1 MLWKSIRLPVS
12 SSQTPRR
19 LPIGRIGVSDSHS
32 NSTSILRRERLSTMA
47 TSYPCAERCSEV
59 GQPQKPSPP
68 RTSTFITRAPFLL
81 YARSIFF
88 FGVRPNSHRT
98 CQPTIVA
105 DKSTKEYQ
113 TGANA
118 LFHSSRGPARRIR
131 GSGLGTVLATYR
143 LAYPA
148 EAILTQI
155 NISSPLWVK

>member
-19 LPIGRIGVSDSHS
+19 SPMGRIGVRDSHS

-68 RTSTFITRAPFLL
+68 KTSTFISRAPFLL
-81 YARSIFF
+81 YVTCALWFR
-88 FGVRPNSHRT
+88 VRPEPNMPADDCSGK
-98 CQPTIVA
+98 IV
-105 DKSTKEYQ
+105 KQVQIQRKRSVSLSPRSGT
-113 TGANA
+113 
-118 LFHSSRGPARRIR
+118 PAHPP
-131 GSGLGTVLATYR
+131 GLAPITYR

-148 EAILTQI
+148 GAILTQL
-155 NISSPLWVK
+155 NAN